1 MWVVYL
7 GDRLQIFCATNTT
20 QARFRGHRFP
30 HRGLSG
36 RGNRVGHWCC
46 ACRECSADNCFLRW
60 LLAVSRQTGANKI
73 LRYTQIKHRHGI
85 PTEQES
91 ISRCDENVGLTFPEP
106 NRTFR
111 TGGVQKPRAFGG
123 DKLLKPNNMPT
134 QRLSSKTAATSFPLE
149 HQAQPSPR
157 PSVLNDDTAHTRHTL
172 CFFFREHASRSI
184 HFSAGFD
191 STSRRFSQLLTLF
204 TGERIC
210 HLRPHCSPKRTTSR
224 TSNYELLPA
233 LREPS
238 VFS

>member
-1 MWVVYL
+1 MIHIIDSACTTGAMWVVYL

-20 QARFRGHRFP
+20 QARFRGHRLP

-111 TGGVQKPRAFGG
+111 TGGVKAKSFWWGQTSETQQYANSTIEFENSSNIVSFGAPG
-123 DKLLKPNNMPT
+123 TTFSSTKCT
-134 QRLSSKTAATSFPLE
+134 QR
-149 HQAQPSPR
+149 
-157 PSVLNDDTAHTRHTL
+157 RHRTHETHSL
-172 CFFFREHASRSI
+172 FF
-184 HFSAGFD
+184 
-191 STSRRFSQLLTLF
+191 L
-204 TGERIC
+204 
-210 HLRPHCSPKRTTSR
+210 SR
-224 TSNYELLPA
+224 TRFKINPLLSR
-233 LREPS
+233 L
-238 VFS
+238 